1 MSEPSRQT
9 PLVIGLG
16 EAVWDLFPDSR
27 RAGGAP
33 GNVAYQVQQLGGRAL
48 VATRFGRDEAGQAL
62 AEHLSGEGLDLSLVQ
77 WDDALPTG
85 AVTVHLEDPA
95 HPHYT
100 IHAPAAW
107 DNLQPA
113 PELLSAAR
121 QADAICFGTLAQRS
135 PDSRETIHRV
145 LSAAN
150 PKCLIVYDIN
160 LRQHYYDR
168 EWIEKSLAA
177 SRIAKLNHEEV
188 RIIAPLLGLPTEPA
202 PFAAALLAATAVEA
216 VCVTRAEEGC
226 LIVTADETVELPG
239 ERVAVVDAVGS
250 GDAFS
255 AALIMSL
262 CRGWPI
268 ARAAA
273 FANRVGGLMATK
285 PGATPRI
292 ASEYAELWRQF
303 EAPEPVETA

>member
-1 MSEPSRQT
+1 MSERSGDA

-16 EAVWDLFPDSR
+16 EAVWDIFPDSR

-48 VATRFGRDEAGQAL
+48 VATRFGRDEAGRAL
-62 AEHLSGEGLDLSLVQ
+62 ADHLASEGLDLSQVQ

-107 DNLQPA
+107 DNLEATPS
-113 PELLSAAR
+113 LLDAAR
-121 QADAICFGTLAQRS
+121 RADAICFGTLAQRN
-135 PDSRETIHRV
+135 PMSRAAIHKV
-145 LSAAN
+145 LAAAG
-150 PKCLIVYDIN
+150 PKCLTVYDIN

-168 EWIEKSLAA
+168 EWIETSLAV
-177 SRIAKLNHEEV
+177 SKIAKLNHEEV
-188 RIIAPLLGLPTEPA
+188 RIIAPLLEVSA
-202 PFAAALLAATAVEA
+202 EANEFCRALFERTRIDA
-216 VCVTRAEEGC
+216 VCLTRAEDGC
-226 LIVTADETVELPG
+226 LIVMGDEVIDIPG
-239 ERVAVVDAVGS
+239 EKVNVADAVGS

-255 AALIMSL
+255 AAMIMAL
-262 CRGWPI
+262 CRGWRLEKA
-268 ARAAA
+268 AR
-273 FANRVGGLMATK
+273 FANRVGALMATK

-292 ASEYAELWRQF
+292 AAEYEQLWSAF
-303 EAPEPVETA
+303 AAS

>member
-1 MSEPSRQT
+1 MSERSTHP

-16 EAVWDLFPDSR
+16 EAVWDIFPDSR

-48 VATRFGRDEAGQAL
+48 VATRFGHDDAGRAL
-62 AEHLSGEGLDLSLVQ
+62 ADHLAGEGLDLSQVQ

-107 DNLQPA
+107 DNLEATPG
-113 PELLSAAR
+113 LLDAAR
-121 QADAICFGTLAQRS
+121 RVDAICFGTLAQRD
-135 PDSRETIHRV
+135 PNSRATVHKV
-145 LSAAN
+145 LAAAG
-150 PKCLIVYDIN
+150 PKCLTVYDIN

-177 SRIAKLNHEEV
+177 SKIAKLNHEEV
-188 RIIAPLLGLPTEPA
+188 RIIAPLLEAPAEPTE
-202 PFAAALLAATAVEA
+202 FCRALLERTAVDA
-216 VCVTRAEEGC
+216 VCLTRAEDGC
-226 LIVTADETVELPG
+226 LVVTGDEVIEIPG
-239 ERVAVVDAVGS
+239 EKVTVVDAVGS

-255 AALIMSL
+255 AAIIMAL
-262 CRGWPI
+262 CRGWRLEKA
-268 ARAAA
+268 AR
-273 FANRVGGLMATK
+273 FANRVGALMATK
-285 PGATPRI
+285 SGATPLI
-292 ASEYAELWRQF
+292 AAEYKQLWGEF
-303 EAPEPVETA
+303 ENL

>member
-1 MSEPSRQT
+1 MSELSTPA

-33 GNVAYQVQQLGGRAL
+33 GNVAYQVQQLGGRAV
-48 VATRFGRDEAGQAL
+48 VATRFGRDDAGRAL
-62 AEHLSGEGLDLSLVQ
+62 ADHLAVEGLDLSLVQ
-77 WDDALPTG
+77 WDESLPTG

-107 DNLQPA
+107 DNLEA
-113 PELLSAAR
+113 TPELLDAAR
-121 QADAICFGTLAQRS
+121 HADAVCFGTLAQRS
-135 PDSRETIHRV
+135 PASRETIHRV
-145 LSAAN
+145 LAAAAPN
-150 PKCLIVYDIN
+150 CLIAYDIN

-168 EWIEKSLAA
+168 QWIERSLAA
-177 SRIAKLNHEEV
+177 SKIAKLNHEEI
-188 RIIAPLLGLPTEPA
+188 RTIAPLLDLPAPPTE
-202 PFAAALLAATAVEA
+202 FARAILERTAVEA

-226 LIVTADETVELPG
+226 LIVTASETIEIPG
-239 ERVAVVDAVGS
+239 ERVKVVDAVGS

-255 AALIMSL
+255 AAMIMAL
-262 CRGWPI
+262 CRGWPLSKA
-268 ARAAA
+268 AR
-273 FANRVGGLMATK
+273 FANRIGALMATK

-292 ASEYAELWRQF
+292 AHEYAAMWKLF
-303 EAPEPVETA
+303 A

>member
-1 MSEPSRQT
+1 MSDFFRQA

-48 VATRFGRDEAGQAL
+48 VATRFGRDDAGRAL
-62 AEHLSGEGLDLSLVQ
+62 AGHLAGEGLDLSLVQ

-107 DNLQPA
+107 DNLHA
-113 PELLSAAR
+113 TPELLTAAR

-135 PDSRETIHRV
+135 PESRETIHRV
-145 LSAAN
+145 LAAAQ

-160 LRQHYYDR
+160 LRQSYFDR
-168 EWIEKSLAA
+168 SWIERSLAA

-188 RIIAPLLGLPTEPA
+188 RIVAPLLGLPAEPA
-202 PFAAALLAATAVEA
+202 RFAGALLAETAVEA

-226 LIVTADETVELPG
+226 LIVTADETVEIPG
-239 ERVAVVDAVGS
+239 EQVKVVDAVGS

-268 ARAAA
+268 ARAAR
-273 FANRVGGLMATK
+273 FANRVGALMATK

-292 ASEYAELWRQF
+292 ASEYAELWQTF
-303 EAPEPVETA
+303 EAAGTD

>member
-1 MSEPSRQT
+1 MTGSSNSA

-62 AEHLSGEGLDLSLVQ
+62 AAHLSAEGLDLSLVQ
-77 WDDALPTG
+77 WDDSLPTG

-100 IHAPAAW
+100 IHQPAAW
-107 DNLQPA
+107 DNLAAA
-113 PELLSAAR
+113 PELLAAAR
-121 QADAICFGTLAQRS
+121 QCDAICFGTLAQRS
-135 PDSRETIHRV
+135 AQSRETIHQV
-145 LSAAN
+145 LAAAG
-150 PKCLIVYDIN
+150 PRCLTVYDIN

-168 EWIEKSLAA
+168 DWIERSLAV
-177 SRIAKLNHEEV
+177 SKIAKLNHEEA
-188 RIIAPLLGLPTEPA
+188 RILAPVLGLPEDHLG
-202 PFAAALLAATAVEA
+202 FARGLLERTAIEA
-216 VCVTRAEEGC
+216 VCLTRAEDGC
-226 LIVTADETVELPG
+226 LAVTASEVIEVPG
-239 ERVAVVDAVGS
+239 ERVSVVDAVGS

-262 CRGWPI
+262 LRGWPLEK
-268 ARAAA
+268 AVR
-273 FANRVGGLMATK
+273 FANRVGALMATK

-292 ASEYAELWRQF
+292 AGEYAELWR
-303 EAPEPVETA
+303 TWS

>member
-1 MSEPSRQT
+1 MPSSSLHA

-62 AEHLSGEGLDLSLVQ
+62 ADHLAGEGLDLSLVQ
-77 WDDALPTG
+77 WDESLPTG

-107 DNLQPA
+107 DNLEATPA
-113 PELLSAAR
+113 LLDAAR
-121 QADAICFGTLAQRS
+121 RADAICFGTLAQRGS
-135 PDSRETIHRV
+135 PSRETIHRV
-145 LSAAN
+145 LGAAG
-150 PKCLIVYDIN
+150 PRCLVVYDIN
-160 LRQHYYDR
+160 LRQQFYDR
-168 EWIEKSLAA
+168 EWIERSLAA
-177 SRIAKLNHEEV
+177 SKIAKLNHDEV
-188 RIIAPLLGLPTEPA
+188 AIIAPLLGLPAKPID
-202 PFAAALLAATAVEA
+202 FARALLGETAVEA

-226 LIVTADETVELPG
+226 LVVTSNETIDIPG
-239 ERVAVVDAVGS
+239 ERVKVVDAVGS

-255 AALIMSL
+255 AAMIMSL
-262 CRGWPI
+262 CRGWDLEK
-268 ARAAA
+268 AVR
-273 FANRVGGLMATK
+273 FANRVGALMATK

-292 ASEYAELWRQF
+292 AGEYSELWKTF
-303 EAPEPVETA
+303 ERS

>member
-1 MSEPSRQT
+1 MSEPSTQA

-48 VATRFGRDEAGQAL
+48 VATRFGRDEAGRAL
-62 AEHLSGEGLDLSLVQ
+62 ADHLAGEGLDLRLVQ
-77 WDDALPTG
+77 WDDRLPTG

-107 DNLQPA
+107 DNLEA
-113 PELLSAAR
+113 TPELLEAASR
-121 QADAICFGTLAQRS
+121 ADAICFGTLAQRS
-135 PDSRETIHRV
+135 SASREAIHSV
-145 LSAAN
+145 LAAAG
-150 PKCLIVYDIN
+150 PRCLTVYDIN

-177 SRIAKLNHEEV
+177 SKIAKLNHEEV
-188 RIIAPLLGLPTEPA
+188 QIIAPLLEAPAEPLG
-202 PFAAALLAATAVEA
+202 FCRTLLERTAVDA
-216 VCVTRAEEGC
+216 VCLTRAEHGC
-226 LIVTADETVELPG
+226 LVVSGDEVVDIPG
-239 ERVAVVDAVGS
+239 EKVNVVDAVGS

-255 AALIMSL
+255 AALIMAL
-262 CRGWPI
+262 CRGWPLSKA
-268 ARAAA
+268 AR
-273 FANRVGGLMATK
+273 FANRVGAVMATK
-285 PGATPRI
+285 AGATPRI
-292 ASEYAELWRQF
+292 AAEYRQLWSLF
-303 EAPEPVETA
+303 ESAI

>member
-1 MSEPSRQT
+1 MAVAQPQT
-9 PLVIGLG
+9 SPLVIGLG
-16 EAVWDLFPDSR
+16 EAVWDIFPDSR

-48 VATRFGRDEAGQAL
+48 VATRFGRDEAGRAL
-62 AEHLSGEGLDLSLVQ
+62 AEHLAGEGLDLSLVQ

-100 IHAPAAW
+100 IHQPAAW
-107 DNLQPA
+107 DNLSA
-113 PELLSAAR
+113 TPELLGAAR
-121 QADAICFGTLAQRS
+121 RADAICFGTLAQRAAA
-135 PDSRETIHRV
+135 SREAIHEV
-145 LSAAN
+145 LAAAN

-168 EWIEKSLAA
+168 EWIERSLAL
-177 SRIAKLNHEEV
+177 SKIAKLNHDEV
-188 RIIAPLLGLPTEPA
+188 AVVAPLLGLPASPVE
-202 PFAAALLAATAVEA
+202 FGRALLERRTAVQA
-216 VCVTRAEEGC
+216 VCITRAEEGC
-226 LIVTADETVELPG
+226 TVVTPAEIVEVPG
-239 ERVAVVDAVGS
+239 ERVNVVDAVGS

-262 CRGWPI
+262 CRGWALKKSI
-268 ARAAA
+268 R
-273 FANRVGGLMATK
+273 FANRVGALMATK

-292 ASEYAELWRQF
+292 AGEYAELWKTWDS
-303 EAPEPVETA
+303 AL